1 MSSSTTT
8 TRDLRGVR
16 VFGSRPGLRRH
27 IWTAGE
33 LQELCRAYMEHSREM
48 PMWKIAEMLYT
59 TFSYPKH
66 DIIEDEDYVPP
77 RRAPG
82 YAVVPSIAAITSKL
96 MNCVYLETG
105 GELGYMTAKPSEL
118 QTQVWEHLL
127 QSRQHHAMIQAMKS
141 SSSSDIAV
149 TISLAAA
156 PVPSTPIK
164 IKREEEDESAS
175 CVAPGAPMK
184 PKQQQQQSRVRI
196 SIGRVRIRDS
206 DDEEEFKS
214 EQPPTKRRKIIFDD
228 DDEVASEMTP
238 TEMQTYTPTA
248 TTARADALQFQFDE
262 VADALSEIEQEISDG
277 DDAPVD
283 TTSAADMMYSGD
295 EDDGYDVYNDAE
307 NSYNT
312 HYQQH
317 LQQQHEQQQKE
328 MHAAIMAALNRISE
342 HEQQI
347 GELSSRVSGVH
358 TEIEMI
364 RQAIAEEVATLT
376 GMFNLNPEE
385 VGATD
390 DADADADAMSE
401 CDGEYCDH
409 GDQGHYFVD
418 GHQVSSWIY
427 NEEYDEP
434 PRYGDYDHHEECS

>member
-283 TTSAADMMYSGD
+283 TTSADMMYSGD

-317 LQQQHEQQQKE
+317 LQQQHEQQQQE

-347 GELSSRVSGVH
+347 GELSSRVSEFH
-358 TEIEMI
+358 AEIEAV
-364 RQAIAEEVATLT
+364 RHAIAGEVATLT
-376 GMFNLNPEE
+376 GMFNLNPEQ

-427 NEEYDEP
+427 DEEYDEP
-434 PRYGDYDHHEECS
+434 PRCGDYDHHEECS

>member
-1 MSSSTTT
+1 
-8 TRDLRGVR
+8 
-16 VFGSRPGLRRH
+16 
-27 IWTAGE
+27 
-33 LQELCRAYMEHSREM
+33 
-48 PMWKIAEMLYT
+48 
-59 TFSYPKH
+59 
-66 DIIEDEDYVPP
+66 
-77 RRAPG
+77 
-82 YAVVPSIAAITSKL
+82 
-96 MNCVYLETG
+96 
-105 GELGYMTAKPSEL
+105 
-118 QTQVWEHLL
+118 
-127 QSRQHHAMIQAMKS
+127 MIQAMKS

-283 TTSAADMMYSGD
+283 TTSADMMYSGD

-317 LQQQHEQQQKE
+317 LQQQHEQQQQE

-347 GELSSRVSGVH
+347 GELSSRVSEFH
-358 TEIEMI
+358 TEIEAV
-364 RQAIAEEVATLT
+364 RHAIAGEVATLT
-376 GMFNLNPEE
+376 GMFNLNPEQ
-385 VGATD
+385 VGATN

>member
-8 TRDLRGVR
+8 RNLRGVR

-33 LQELCRAYMEHSREM
+33 LQELCRAYMEHSRQM

-96 MNCVYLETG
+96 MNCIYLETG
-105 GELGYMTAKPSEL
+105 GELGYMTTKPSEL

-164 IKREEEDESAS
+164 IKQEEHESAS

-184 PKQQQQQSRVRI
+184 PKQQQSRVRI

-206 DDEEEFKS
+206 DDEEEFKT

-277 DDAPVD
+277 DAPVD
-283 TTSAADMMYSGD
+283 TTSADMMYSGD

-317 LQQQHEQQQKE
+317 LQQQHEQQQE
-328 MHAAIMAALNRISE
+328 MHSAIMAALNRISE

-347 GELSSRVSGVH
+347 GELSSRVSEFH
-358 TEIEMI
+358 TEIEAV
-364 RQAIAEEVATLT
+364 RQSIAGEVATLSSL
-376 GMFNLNPEE
+376 LNPQ
-385 VGATD
+385 
-390 DADADADAMSE
+390 DAAAMSE
-401 CDGEYCDH
+401 CDGEYCQHDH
-409 GDQGHYFVD
+409 DDHDDHECDNQYPDHYFVD

-427 NEEYDEP
+427 NEEYDDQP
-434 PRYGDYDHHEECS
+434 QRGDYDHHEECS

>member
-8 TRDLRGVR
+8 RNLRGVR

-33 LQELCRAYMEHSREM
+33 LQELCRAYMEHSRQM

-96 MNCVYLETG
+96 MNCIYLETG
-105 GELGYMTAKPSEL
+105 GELGYMTTKPSEL

-127 QSRQHHAMIQAMKS
+127 QSRQHYAMIQAMKS

-156 PVPSTPIK
+156 PAPSTPIK
-164 IKREEEDESAS
+164 TEQEEDDYAS
-175 CVAPGAPMK
+175 RVAPGAPVK
-184 PKQQQQQSRVRI
+184 PKQQQSRVRI

-206 DDEEEFKS
+206 DDEEE
-214 EQPPTKRRKIIFDD
+214 QPPTKRRKIIFDD
-228 DDEVASEMTP
+228 DDEVASETP

-262 VADALSEIEQEISDG
+262 VADALSEIEQEISH
-277 DDAPVD
+277 DDVPVD
-283 TTSAADMMYSGD
+283 TTSADMMYSGD
-295 EDDGYDVYNDAE
+295 EDDGYDVYNDPD
-307 NSYNT
+307 NSYRT
-312 HYQQH
+312 HYQQY
-317 LQQQHEQQQKE
+317 LEQQREQQQQQE

-347 GELSSRVSGVH
+347 GELSSRVSEFH
-358 TEIEMI
+358 AEIEMV
-364 RQAIAEEVATLT
+364 RHAIAGEVATLSSL
-376 GMFNLNPEE
+376 LNPQE
-385 VGATD
+385 VANQPD
-390 DADADADAMSE
+390 EADAMSE
-401 CDGEYCDH
+401 CDGEYCQHDNQYPDH
-409 GDQGHYFVD
+409 PDHYLVD
-418 GHQVSSWIY
+418 GYEVSSWIY
-427 NEEYDEP
+427 NEEYDDQSQY
-434 PRYGDYDHHEECS
+434 PRGDYDHHEECS

>member
-1 MSSSTTT
+1 MSSSTT

-33 LQELCRAYMEHSREM
+33 LQELCRVYMEHSRQI

-96 MNCVYLETG
+96 MNCIYLETG

-127 QSRQHHAMIQAMKS
+127 QSRQHYEMIQAMKS

-156 PVPSTPIK
+156 PAPSTPIN
-164 IKREEEDESAS
+164 IKQEEHESAS

-206 DDEEEFKS
+206 DDEEE
-214 EQPPTKRRKIIFDD
+214 QPPTKRRKIIFDD
-228 DDEVASEMTP
+228 DDEVASETP

-248 TTARADALQFQFDE
+248 TAARADALQFQFDE
-262 VADALSEIEQEISDG
+262 VADALSEIEQEISH
-277 DDAPVD
+277 DDVPVD
-283 TTSAADMMYSGD
+283 TTSADMMYSGN

-317 LQQQHEQQQKE
+317 LQQQQE

-347 GELSSRVSGVH
+347 GELSSRVSEFH
-358 TEIEMI
+358 AEIETV
-364 RQAIAEEVATLT
+364 RHAIAGEVATLSSL
-376 GMFNLNPEE
+376 LNPQ
-385 VGATD
+385 
-390 DADADADAMSE
+390 DAAAMSE
-401 CDGEYCDH
+401 CDGEYCQHDH
-409 GDQGHYFVD
+409 DDQYPDHYFVD

-427 NEEYDEP
+427 NEEYDDQP
-434 PRYGDYDHHEECS
+434 QRGDYDHHEECS

>member
-1 MSSSTTT
+1 MSSSTTI
-8 TRDLRGVR
+8 RDLRGVR

-27 IWTAGE
+27 IWSAGE
-33 LQELCRAYMEHSREM
+33 LQELCRAYMEHSRQM

-96 MNCVYLETG
+96 MNCIYLETG
-105 GELGYMTAKPSEL
+105 GELGYMTTKPSEL

-127 QSRQHHAMIQAMKS
+127 QSRQHYAMIQAMKS

-149 TISLAAA
+149 AISLAAA
-156 PVPSTPIK
+156 PAPSTPIK
-164 IKREEEDESAS
+164 TEQEEEDYAS
-175 CVAPGAPMK
+175 RVAPGAPVK

-196 SIGRVRIRDS
+196 SIGRVRVRDS
-206 DDEEEFKS
+206 DDEE

-238 TEMQTYTPTA
+238 SEMQTYTPIA
-248 TTARADALQFQFDE
+248 AAARADALQFQFDE

-277 DDAPVD
+277 DAPVD
-283 TTSAADMMYSGD
+283 TTSADMMYSGD

-307 NSYNT
+307 NSYNM

-317 LQQQHEQQQKE
+317 LQQQHEQQQQE
-328 MHAAIMAALNRISE
+328 IHAAIMAALNRISE

-347 GELSSRVSGVH
+347 GELSSRVSEFH
-358 TEIEMI
+358 AEIETV
-364 RQAIAEEVATLT
+364 RQSIAGEVATLSSL
-376 GMFNLNPEE
+376 LNPQ
-385 VGATD
+385 
-390 DADADADAMSE
+390 DAAAMSE
-401 CDGEYCDH
+401 CDGEYCQHDH
-409 GDQGHYFVD
+409 NDQYPDHYFVD

-427 NEEYDEP
+427 NEEYDDQP
-434 PRYGDYDHHEECS
+434 QRGDYDHHEECS

>member
-33 LQELCRAYMEHSREM
+33 LQELCRAYMEHSRQM

-96 MNCVYLETG
+96 MNCVYLETC

-283 TTSAADMMYSGD
+283 TTSADMMYSGD

-317 LQQQHEQQQKE
+317 LQQQHEQQQQE

-364 RQAIAEEVATLT
+364 RRAIIEEVATLT
-376 GMFNLNPEE
+376 GMFNLNPEQ
-385 VGATD
+385 VGATN

-427 NEEYDEP
+427 NEEYDDQP
-434 PRYGDYDHHEECS
+434 QHGDYDHHEECS

>member
-1 MSSSTTT
+1 
-8 TRDLRGVR
+8 
-16 VFGSRPGLRRH
+16 
-27 IWTAGE
+27 
-33 LQELCRAYMEHSREM
+33 MEHSRQM
-48 PMWKIAEMLYT
+48 PMWKIAVMLCA

-96 MNCVYLETG
+96 MNCIYLETG
-105 GELGYMTAKPSEL
+105 GELGYMTTKPSEL

-149 TISLAAA
+149 AISLAAA

-164 IKREEEDESAS
+164 TEQEEDDYAS

-196 SIGRVRIRDS
+196 SIGRVRVRDS

-228 DDEVASEMTP
+228 DDEVASETP

-248 TTARADALQFQFDE
+248 AAACADALQFQFDE

-277 DDAPVD
+277 DAPVD
-283 TTSAADMMYSGD
+283 TTSADMMYSGD

-317 LQQQHEQQQKE
+317 MQQQHEQQQQE

-347 GELSSRVSGVH
+347 GELSSRVSEFH
-358 TEIEMI
+358 AEIETV
-364 RQAIAEEVATLT
+364 RHAIAGEVATLSSL
-376 GMFNLNPEE
+376 LNPQ
-385 VGATD
+385 
-390 DADADADAMSE
+390 DAAAMSE
-401 CDGEYCDH
+401 CDGEYCQHDH
-409 GDQGHYFVD
+409 DNHHPDHYFVD

-427 NEEYDEP
+427 NEEYDDQP
-434 PRYGDYDHHEECS
+434 QRGDYDHHEECS